1 MTSND
6 ANHGD
11 MMKAKALAAAIAR
24 ATSAPAQSPP
34 APTPTDLP
42 LPGDWSN
49 QRLLGLALG
58 AHALMLLLAL
68 RHRFVWGGA
77 FAPVLHGLEALGLIA
92 FTMLAGISF
101 HRAVRQASSLDL
113 GFVQAGGAALAALAA
128 LAPPF
133 LSSDVFDYV
142 ARGYVAVL
150 GHNPYITTV
159 DSVLQ
164 EPGMAPFAALAQ
176 WPKHVMPYGPISAV
190 LQWFTALCSSPWLAV
205 YAWKLLCVLAHIA
218 TASILLRTLRLLGSE
233 RDARRGYV
241 LWLWNPWILLEC
253 CGSAHNEAFVAL
265 GLAATGLALARGN
278 FFGTALSYGA
288 MILVKHGSAPLS
300 LLLLV
305 TSIWQKRRVAF
316 LAGAATTLVA
326 ALLCALW
333 LWSEPTGL
341 DWIANQRN
349 VARGSLGSLL
359 GPVVGSATAMI
370 GLVLLLLINLAGV
383 KHCKDA
389 TAFGRY
395 GVLGMTVFVL
405 FLVPNF
411 APWYQ
416 LWWLPLFALTQ
427 LPLLTRV
434 LELLAWTGPFSY
446 LVVAATH
453 GFGTVHEVWALL
465 LTGIWPALLI
475 LLDWR
480 NLTGIQRKL
489 TVADQP
495 ASESHAH

>member
-1 MTSND
+1 LLTC
-6 ANHGD
+6 
-11 MMKAKALAAAIAR
+11 AI
-24 ATSAPAQSPP
+24 
-34 APTPTDLP
+34 
-42 LPGDWSN
+42 
-49 QRLLGLALG
+49 G
-58 AHALMLLLAL
+58 AHVLMLLLAL
-68 RHRFVWGGA
+68 RHRFVWGGSL
-77 FAPVLHGLEALGLIA
+77 APWLHALEAIGLVA

-101 HRAVRQASSLDL
+101 HRAVRQASSTDL
-113 GFVQAGGAALAALAA
+113 GFVQLGGAALAVLAA

-133 LSSDVFDYV
+133 LSSDVWDYA
-142 ARGYVAVL
+142 ARGFVAVL
-150 GHNPYITTV
+150 GHNPYTTTV
-159 DSVLQ
+159 ESVLA
-164 EPGMAPFAALAQ
+164 EPGMAPFAAHAE
-176 WPKHVMPYGPISAV
+176 WPRHVMPYGPISAA
-190 LQWFTALCSSPWLAV
+190 LQWFVALCGSPWLAV

-218 TASILLRTLRLLGSE
+218 TAGILLRTLRWIGSE

-241 LWLWNPWILLEC
+241 LWLWNPWILIEC
-253 CGSAHNEAFVAL
+253 CGSGHNEAFVAL
-265 GLAATGLALARGN
+265 GLAATGLALARSQ
-278 FFGTALSYGA
+278 FFAMALAYGA

-316 LAGAATTLVA
+316 LAGAATAIA
-326 ALLCALW
+326 ATLLCALW
-333 LWSEPTGL
+333 LWSGEDGL
-341 DWIANQRN
+341 AWIANQRN
-349 VARGSLGSLL
+349 VARGSLSTLL
-359 GPVVGSATAMI
+359 GPVLGSVTALL
-370 GLVLLLLINLAGV
+370 GLVLLLLLHFAGI

-389 TAFGRY
+389 TNFGRY

-427 LPLLTRV
+427 LPVLTRV
-434 LELLAWTGPFSY
+434 LELLAWTGPLSY

-453 GFGTVHEVWALL
+453 GFGVVHEVWALL

-480 NLTGIQRKL
+480 SLTGIQRKL

-495 ASESHAH
+495 ASGPHAH